1 MRKLF
6 ILTILLIA
14 FVAGLYTQRMEV
26 LEWYREVT
34 EPELPEAVAYAEV
47 VDEQIVDTSSS
58 TLGSLRPEQATDDV
72 KEETFNDE
80 LIDSSSTDE
89 PGQDDTNVEKLVEES
104 LEEPVQEESIEEA
117 LVDESVDEEPA
128 LPTSINLAV
137 PFSSQA
143 PQGSWDEPYQEAC
156 EEASVYMVHAYFSG
170 MDEGQ
175 IPADTADKAI
185 VQIVEFEMELFGA
198 YKDTTAEKTG
208 VFAELLYGHT
218 YQVLNNPTVE
228 DIQRKLVQGF
238 PVIVPAAG
246 RLLRNPYFTAPGPLY
261 HMLVIRGYTQ
271 DGKFIVNDP
280 GTYRGE
286 AYLYDF
292 DTIMNAMHDWNDGGE
307 ITEGGKVVLVLS
319 P

>member
-6 ILTILLIA
+6 TLTILLVA
-14 FVAGLYTQRMEV
+14 FAAGLYTQRVEV
-26 LEWYREVT
+26 SEWYREWNS
-34 EPELPEAVAYAEV
+34 PELPEAVTYENV
-47 VDEQIVDTSSS
+47 VEDVEDVEDV
-58 TLGSLRPEQATDDV
+58 QA
-72 KEETFNDE
+72 
-80 LIDSSSTDE
+80 
-89 PGQDDTNVEKLVEES
+89 
-104 LEEPVQEESIEEA
+104 
-117 LVDESVDEEPA
+117 VDEEPRVEYDLSDPEVEEVA
-128 LPTSINLAV
+128 EEEELSVEEEPVEEPAVEPVEESVEEKPVLPASINLAV
-137 PFSSQA
+137 PFTSQA

-185 VQIVEFEMELFGA
+185 LQIVEFEMELFGV

-218 YQVLNNPTVE
+218 YQLLTNPTVE
-228 DIQRKLVQGF
+228 DIQRKLVQGH

-246 RLLRNPYFTAPGPLY
+246 RLLGNPYFTAPGPLY
-261 HMLVIRGYTQ
+261 HMLVIRGYT
-271 DGKFIVNDP
+271 DGQFIVNDP

-307 ITEGGKVVLVLS
+307 ITDGKKVVLVLS